1 LRTAQRFHATSANR
15 YGHVTALDG
24 ADLDLLSGEILAV
37 IGDNGVGKST
47 LVKALS
53 GALIPDEGEI
63 RAPDRAGAAG

>member
-1 LRTAQRFHATSANR
+1 MAPISIFYPA
-15 YGHVTALDG
+15 
-24 ADLDLLSGEILAV
+24 EILAV